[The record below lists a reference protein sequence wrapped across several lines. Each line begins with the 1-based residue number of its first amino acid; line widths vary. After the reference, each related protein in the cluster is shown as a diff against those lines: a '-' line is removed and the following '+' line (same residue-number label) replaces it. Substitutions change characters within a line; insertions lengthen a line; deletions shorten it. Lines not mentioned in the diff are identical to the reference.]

1 MIYILET
8 KLLENKPIHFSLT
21 KILGIGK
28 YQSFLICK
36 KLGLAYNCKLSKL
49 TPDQTMKLIKYPNEM
64 LAREVKDVDLK
75 NPGFLSEILVNSLS
89 KLIFLWSLRL
99 YLSNLFILSKNNAL
113 LWYLS

>member
-36 KLGLAYNCKLSKL
+36 QLGLAYNCKLSKL
-49 TPDQTMKLIKYPNEM
+49 TPDQTMKLIKFIDNLSILTNNNLKKSRTM
-64 LAREVKDVDLK
+64 LAKTLI
-75 NPGFLSEILVNSLS
+75 EIKSYKGIRRLRGLPIRGQRTHTNARTAS
-89 KLIFLWSLRL
+89 KFR
-99 YLSNLFILSKNNAL
+99 
-113 LWYLS
+113 

>member
-49 TPDQTMKLIKYPNEM
+49 TPDQTMKLIKFIDNLSILTNNNLKKSRIM
-64 LAREVKDVDLK
+64 LAKTLI
-75 NPGFLSEILVNSLS
+75 EIKSYKGIRRLRGLPIRGQRTHTNARTAS
-89 KLIFLWSLRL
+89 KFR
-99 YLSNLFILSKNNAL
+99 
-113 LWYLS
+113 